1 MHHLHISTPALL
13 VILLFTLAIIA
24 VIFGFVASMR
34 RDRRAA
40 EVAIA
45 RAAQR
50 ERLYQEE
57 YPVGGPPYTSSGAPV
72 PNYGRCGMR
81 VEPVYAPAPVIHPSP
96 VYAPAPMVGQAYG
109 MDPGLAMVEGMLIG
123 EALSSHHHHDTVVT
137 NTYVDSYPSY
147 SPSYDS
153 GISYSSSDS
162 YSSSSSDYSSG
173 GGVDI
178 SW

>member
-1 MHHLHISTPALL
+1 MHHLHISTTALL
-13 VILLFTLAIIA
+13 VILLFTLAIVA

-40 EVAIA
+40 EAAIA
-45 RAAQR
+45 RAELKASYD
-50 ERLYQEE
+50 RLYQEE
-57 YPVGGPPYTSSGAPV
+57 YAAETPSRHYYNAQRAQQAPL
-72 PNYGRCGMR
+72 
-81 VEPVYAPAPVIHPSP
+81 YAPAPVLHPSP
-96 VYAPAPMVGQAYG
+96 MYAPAPMVGQAYG

-123 EALSSHHHHDTVVT
+123 EALSSGHHHDTVVT
-137 NTYVDSYPSY
+137 NTYVDSSPSY
-147 SPSYDS
+147 NPSYDS